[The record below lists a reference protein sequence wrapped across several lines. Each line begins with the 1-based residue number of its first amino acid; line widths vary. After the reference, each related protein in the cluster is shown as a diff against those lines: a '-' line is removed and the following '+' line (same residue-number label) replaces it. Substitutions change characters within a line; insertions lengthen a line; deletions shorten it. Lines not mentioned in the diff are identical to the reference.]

1 MVSLQFQDMHKC
13 KILCRKIVPSYASF
27 NKTEYRK
34 TDMKRQ
40 FLAKVKQCSAFSEE
54 FKAQNQIHIQAEL
67 NGEMEI
73 IWDPC
78 AVEKC
83 IKGIS
88 WTHNTYSDLVITG
101 LLSCDIS

>member
-1 MVSLQFQDMHKC
+1 
-13 KILCRKIVPSYASF
+13 
-27 NKTEYRK
+27 
-34 TDMKRQ
+34 MKRQ
-40 FLAKVKQCSAFSEE
+40 FLAKVKQWSAFSEE

-67 NGEMEI
+67 NGEMEV